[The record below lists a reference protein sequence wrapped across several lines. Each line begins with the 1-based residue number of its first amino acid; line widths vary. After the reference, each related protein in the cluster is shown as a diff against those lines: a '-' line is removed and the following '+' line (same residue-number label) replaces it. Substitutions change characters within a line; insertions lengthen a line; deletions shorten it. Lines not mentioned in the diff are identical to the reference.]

1 MFGGEYVKHPSSW
14 NIMFP
19 CFDHCIAHSWLDSRK
34 FSLETAA
41 VSYKTHTWCSI
52 LLFFLY
58 NSYPTVHNGWQQ
70 NNNILHHVWV
80 LYETA
85 AVSRENFLESGP
97 MNNYLVKE
105 HPATETQVLM
115 ELDEKNIQNFEKSS
129 NFFHEIKF
137 AKNFVKLIFDF
148 AYQIHHYLPL
158 IARNLV
164 SFW

>member
-1 MFGGEYVKHPSSW
+1 MLLLQNVQKDTQYFSPLENNFCLVGEYVKHPPSW

-52 LLFFLY
+52 LLFFLDI
-58 NSYPTVHNGWQQ
+58 SYPTVHIGWQQ

-105 HPATETQVLM
+105 HPPGTETQVLM
-115 ELDEKNIQNFEKSS
+115 ELDEKTYT
-129 NFFHEIKF
+129 
-137 AKNFVKLIFDF
+137 KLC
-148 AYQIHHYLPL
+148 
-158 IARNLV
+158 
-164 SFW
+164 